1 MFRTMNCGDVSQEH
15 LGEDVVL
22 SGWVHRWRDH
32 GGLVFIDLRDREG
45 IVQVVINPELVS
57 EGHAVTE
64 RLRNEWVVQVTG
76 KVGTRPEGTENPRL
90 ATGDIEIRAESVL
103 VLNES
108 KTPPFEVSDEVEV
121 DELVRLKYRYLDLRR
136 PKMRDILIL
145 RHRVVKF
152 IRDFLDERNFLEIE
166 TPILI
171 KSTPEGARDYLV
183 PSRLQPG
190 KFYALP
196 QSPQQLKQLLMVAGV
211 DKYYQ
216 IARCFRDEDPRADRV
231 PEHTQ
236 LDLEMSFVDQEDV
249 LELIETLYTS
259 MVENL
264 LPQKK
269 LMKPFPRLTYQEA
282 MDRFATDKP
291 DLRFGLEMADLSDIS
306 AYAEFK
312 VFNSAIAD
320 GGIVKGFSVPGL
332 GGYSRRQLDS
342 LVDFTKSRGAKGLVY
357 IALSEDLT
365 SLDDLVEGSYK
376 SPAAKFL
383 TLDQVKA
390 IARAT
395 DAAAGDLILIVA
407 GSFNSTN
414 VALGALRNEMGRRL
428 ELVDPDMLAFSF
440 VVDFP
445 LFERN
450 EETGQWDAMH
460 HAFSMPHEDDIQ
472 YLESDPGRVIGTL
485 YDLVCN
491 GLECA
496 SGSIRVHQ
504 RALQERIFKVLG
516 YTDEEIDS
524 RFKQL
529 LDALEYGAPPHGG
542 IAPGID
548 RLMMILLGIDN
559 IREVLAF
566 PKTQNATDPLFDAPD
581 YVDDEQLR
589 DLHLHK
595 IGAARAKASGARGTD
610 S

>member
-1 MFRTMNCGDVSQEH
+1 MFRTINCGDVRQDH
-15 LGEDVVL
+15 LGDKVVL

-45 IVQVVINPELVS
+45 VVQVVFNPELAPDA
-57 EGHAVTE
+57 HAVAE
-64 RLRNEWVVQVTG
+64 RLRSEWVIQVTG
-76 KVGTRPEGTENPRL
+76 TVGARPEGTENPAL
-90 ATGDIEIRAESVL
+90 PTGHIEVVVESAR

-108 KTPPFEVSDEVEV
+108 KTPPFEVADDVDV
-121 DELVRLKYRYLDLRR
+121 DELVRLKYRFIDLRR

-145 RHRVVKF
+145 RHKVVKF
-152 IRDFLDERNFLEIE
+152 IRSFLDDREFLEIE

-236 LDLEMSFVDQEDV
+236 LDLEMSFVEQDDV
-249 LELIETLYTS
+249 LELIENLYTS
-259 MVENL
+259 MIETL
-264 LPQKK
+264 LPEKS

-282 MDRFATDKP
+282 MDRYASDKP
-291 DLRFGLEMADLSDIS
+291 DLRFGLEMSDLSDIG
-306 AYAEFK
+306 AAAEFK
-312 VFNSAIAD
+312 VFSAAVED
-320 GGIVKGFSVPGL
+320 GGIVKGFSVPGV
-332 GGYSRRQLDS
+332 GGYPRRQLDE
-342 LVDFTKSRGAKGLVY
+342 LTDFTKSRGARGLVY
-357 IALSEDLT
+357 IALNEDAG
-365 SLDDLVEGSYK
+365 SIDDLVEGQFK

-383 TLDQVKA
+383 LLDEVKA

-395 DAAAGDLILIVA
+395 GASAGDLILIVA
-407 GSFNSTN
+407 GPSKSTN

-428 ELVDPDMLAFSF
+428 ELADPDMLAFAF

-450 EETGQWDAMH
+450 EDTGRWDAMH

-516 YTDEEIDS
+516 YTDAEIEQ

-548 RLMMILLGIDN
+548 RLMMILLGTDN
-559 IREVLAF
+559 IRDVIAF
-566 PKTQNATDPLFDAPD
+566 PKTQNATDPLFEAPG
-581 YVDDEQLR
+581 YVEEEQLR
-589 DLHLHK
+589 DLRLR
-595 IGAARAKASGARGTD
+595 IVDPAKSK
-610 S
+610 